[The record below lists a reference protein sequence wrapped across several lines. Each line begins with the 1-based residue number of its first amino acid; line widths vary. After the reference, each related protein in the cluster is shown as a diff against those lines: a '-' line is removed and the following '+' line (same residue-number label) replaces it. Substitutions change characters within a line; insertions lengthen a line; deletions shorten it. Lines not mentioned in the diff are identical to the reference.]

1 MLTSSCHDDLTARW
15 DGSVKGLNMKS
26 LAIGAVALTL
36 ISVGANALAAS
47 PASEAKLARGEYLVG
62 ITGCNDCHTPR
73 GPTGEFVPGRTLAGA
88 PLGFTPIMKMPW
100 APQAPALAGG
110 PAGYD
115 EASLAAFLQSGK
127 RKDGSLPTPPMSSIH
142 MNAADAYAVARYIY
156 SLKKPS

>member
-1 MLTSSCHDDLTARW
+1 
-15 DGSVKGLNMKS
+15 MKS

-100 APQAPALAGG
+100 APQARRISAIGQAQGRLPADATHVEHPHERGGRLRGG
-110 PAGYD
+110 P
-115 EASLAAFLQSGK
+115 LHLFLEK
-127 RKDGSLPTPPMSSIH
+127 
-142 MNAADAYAVARYIY
+142 A
-156 SLKKPS
+156 

>member
-1 MLTSSCHDDLTARW
+1 
-15 DGSVKGLNMKS
+15 MKVLVS
-26 LAIGAVALTL
+26 GAAALTL
-36 ISVGANALAAS
+36 VAVAAAALAGERPIS
-47 PASEAKLARGEYLVG
+47 RGEYLVS

-73 GPTGEFVPGRTLAGA
+73 GPTGEFVPGQTLAGA
-88 PLGFTPIMKMPW
+88 PLGFAPIMKMPW

-127 RKDGSLPTPPMSSIH
+127 RKDGSLPTPPMPSVH
-142 MNAADAYAVARYIY
+142 MNTADAQAVARYIY